1 MHIYDVFVYFRDSVL
16 VACINC
22 GTSIYAGLVIFS
34 VLGFM
39 AYEKGVDVADV
50 AEGGERDQVQVTTG
64 GEVVWFD
71 WIINQLYA

>member
-1 MHIYDVFVYFRDSVL
+1 MLGYFRDSVL

-50 AEGGERDQVQVTTG
+50 AEGGERDQVQITTG
-64 GEVVWFD
+64 VK
-71 WIINQLYA
+71 